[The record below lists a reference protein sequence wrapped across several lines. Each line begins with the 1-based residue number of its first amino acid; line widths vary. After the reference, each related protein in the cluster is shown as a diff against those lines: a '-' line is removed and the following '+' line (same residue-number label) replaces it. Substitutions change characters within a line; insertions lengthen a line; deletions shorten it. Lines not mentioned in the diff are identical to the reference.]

1 MMSRELLY
9 YPDDHL
15 KQECEAIEDPGEWK
29 DLIEE
34 MAPILYEHNGVGL
47 AAPQVGVPIQL
58 FLLRLDFEENIHEA
72 YLNPEI
78 LDVSNRDVVDEA
90 CLSYPGV
97 SVEIER
103 GQQVYFRALTPSGK
117 EIERSFDGLLAQCVQ
132 HETDHL
138 HGRSLIDHCDL
149 GEKMEIN
156 RVIQE
161 RLAEVDSDA

>member
-1 MMSRELLY
+1 MSRELLY

-15 KQECEAIEDPGEWK
+15 KEECDPIGDPAQWK

-34 MAPILYEHNGVGL
+34 MSPILYQHNGVGL
-47 AAPQVGVPIQL
+47 AAPQVGVPVQL
-58 FLLRLDFEENIHEA
+58 FLLRLDLEEKIHEA

-78 LDVSNRDVVDEA
+78 IAVDNKETVDEA

-97 SVEIER
+97 SVELER
-103 GQQVYFRALTPSGK
+103 GQEVHFRALTPSGK
-117 EIERSFDGLLAQCVQ
+117 QIERSFEGLLAQCVQ

-138 HGRSLIDHCDL
+138 HGLSLIDHCDL
-149 GEKMEIN
+149 EQKMKVN

-161 RLAEVDSDA
+161 RLSEENDGA